1 MGSTSQTGNGQQESE
16 ILLTEKKREKIKLIL
31 LSSSAFVMII
41 WDLLRIIGDIA
52 KKRLN
57 LKFFL
62 PSDLQNLF
70 MYEFALKWSRV

>member
-16 ILLTEKKREKIKLIL
+16 SLLTEKKGKRKLIL

-62 PSDLQNLF
+62 PSDLQYLF